1 MKKTFLTA
9 LCAMFCLCTMA
20 QKNVIFETDMG
31 NDIDDAMAI
40 DMLYKYHSM
49 GKINLMAVMLNKE
62 GMYPPMFID
71 LLNTWYGYKKLPI
84 GVSNRESL
92 TRDEDNFAKS
102 VVVAKNEKGKPLYKR
117 SIKDITRLPDA
128 YKLHRKL
135 LAAAPDHSVTIISV
149 GFSTNLAKLLDSGAD
164 EFSPLSGNELIEK
177 KVERLVTMAGYIAK
191 PQVAE
196 YNVANDIPACRKTY
210 AEWPTEIVTSPF
222 DVGMKILYPT
232 SSLENDFKWT
242 EHHPVVDACMDYLKG
257 AKNRPTWDLTSV
269 LWAIDPGTCFNL
281 SPAGTMEVTP
291 EGYTHFHEDRMGK
304 HYYMITSPVQH
315 QKILNYFLN
324 MIPRNPI
331 EFKKK

>member
-1 MKKTFLTA
+1 MKKLCIAA
-9 LCAMFCLCTMA
+9 LCTLCSLCTLG

-31 NDIDDAMAI
+31 NDIDDAMAL

-62 GMYPPMFID
+62 GMYPPMYID
-71 LLNTWYGYKKLPI
+71 LLNTWYGFKKLPM
-84 GVSNRESL
+84 GVSNTESL

-117 SIKDITRLPDA
+117 SIKDISKLPDA

-149 GFSTNLAKLLDSGAD
+149 GFSTNLAKLLESGAD
-164 EFSPLSGNELIEK
+164 EYSNLSGKDLISK
-177 KVERLVTMAGYIAK
+177 KVERLVTMAGYISR
-191 PQVAE
+191 PDVAE
-196 YNVANDIPACRKTY
+196 FNVAQDIPSCQKVF

-232 SSLENDFKWT
+232 SSLDNDFTWT
-242 EHHPVVDACMDYLKG
+242 DHHPVTEGCKDYLKG
-257 AKNRPTWDLTSV
+257 ADSRPTWDLTAV

-281 SPAGTMEVTP
+281 SPAGTIEVTP
-291 EGYTHFHEDRMGK
+291 EGYTHFHENRMGN

-315 QKILNYFLN
+315 KKILKYFLD
-324 MIPRNPI
+324 MVPRNPA
-331 EFKKK
+331 EYK